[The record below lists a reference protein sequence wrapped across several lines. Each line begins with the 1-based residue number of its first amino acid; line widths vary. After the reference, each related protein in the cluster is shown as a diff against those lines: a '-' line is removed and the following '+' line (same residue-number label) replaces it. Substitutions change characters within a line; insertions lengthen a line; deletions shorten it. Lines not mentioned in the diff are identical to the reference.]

1 MKRIC
6 IIIFCLLPL
15 FAVAKERKL
24 IFESFWDTNKK
35 EKFIPV
41 KGVIDDEIPMLK
53 LNFEN
58 IGLVQLTITDQD
70 GKIVYQELVH
80 SEKTPFLTIDLKAYQ
95 IKEGMISITDGKNM
109 TYSIIN
115 L

>member
-41 KGVIDDEIPMLK
+41 KGVIDDEILILK

-58 IGLVQLTITDQD
+58 IGLVRVTITNQK
-70 GKIVYQELVH
+70 GEIVYKELIH
-80 SEKTPFLTIDLKAYQ
+80 SEKTSFLTIDLKAFQ
-95 IKEGMISITDGKNM
+95 IEKGMISITDGKNM